1 MEEFLERYSL
11 PRVVRISYKTLF
23 SNETLQSSS
32 SNTST
37 NTTTSNS
44 SSSAKHAAGVTSG
57 DTNMISSNSNSNTGT
72 ASSTGSS
79 GLGGVGS
86 GIAHTTAI
94 SQTLGSN
101 SSNNSAANKSITN
114 DGNHTTNDSSNHN
127 NDEEQGELF
136 LLYRLVRQRHI
147 YHGHNSKSTAAN
159 RKKGVMIPQEFP
171 GKCQTDYFSL
181 KKSQEKYK
189 FPKIKRK
196 TAQKYPLKCSKL
208 NPQFF

>member
-44 SSSAKHAAGVTSG
+44 SSSAKHVTGVPSG

-72 ASSTGSS
+72 ASSTASS
-79 GLGGVGS
+79 GLGGGGGVGV
-86 GIAHTTAI
+86 AHTTAT

-101 SSNNSAANKSITN
+101 SSNNSAANKSVTN
-114 DGNHTTNDSSNHN
+114 DGNHTTNDSNNHN
-127 NDEEQGELF
+127 NGASHADEEQGELF

-171 GKCQTDYFSL
+171 GKCQTDFFIFL
-181 KKSQEKYK
+181 FHKNKN
-189 FPKIKRK
+189 PKNKIQN
-196 TAQKYPLKCSKL
+196 TAQNKT
-208 NPQFF
+208 